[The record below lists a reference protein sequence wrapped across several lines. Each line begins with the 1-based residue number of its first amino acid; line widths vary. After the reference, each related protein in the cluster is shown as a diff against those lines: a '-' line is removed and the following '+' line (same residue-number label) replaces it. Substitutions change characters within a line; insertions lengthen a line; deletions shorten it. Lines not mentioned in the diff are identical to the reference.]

1 MAYKVLFSATSKKD
15 VERLDS
21 AIKKRLAKKLIQI
34 SQSEDI
40 KPIVKQ
46 LVNHD
51 VADYRLRVGDYR
63 VLFDLDGKIIRIMR
77 VRHRRDVYK
86 T

>member
-1 MAYKVLFSATSKKD
+1 MAYKVLFSATAKKD

-40 KPIVKQ
+40 KQIVRQ